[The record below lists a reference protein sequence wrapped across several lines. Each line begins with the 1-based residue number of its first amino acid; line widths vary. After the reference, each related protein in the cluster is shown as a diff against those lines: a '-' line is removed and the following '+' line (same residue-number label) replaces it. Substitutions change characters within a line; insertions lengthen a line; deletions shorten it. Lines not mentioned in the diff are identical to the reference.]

1 MAYPRYISKSAF
13 ESGTGA
19 LTVGALT
26 GTQAGDIAILFVES
40 ANETIATPTGYKVLA
55 TQVGTGTA
63 GAAGAVRIAS
73 FYRILEDVADT
84 ATSVADSGNH
94 TTAIK
99 MLFRDTS
106 LADGAFFVTATS
118 VQATASTAMT
128 FPAVVA
134 ATDESLIVL
143 AVALDT
149 DAASTTTVGN
159 VTNAS
164 LANITERH
172 DQTVIAGQGGGLAV
186 ITGQEATAGSTGTS
200 TATGST
206 SVTRAYHTISLSR
219 VAPQTTTTSFNQLST
234 TNYAALSD
242 AMRITA
248 GATGSVR
255 ATSSGT
261 FQPDTITNGGYG
273 IETKWYYRQ
282 YGTDAWT
289 ATAATP
295 STINAIVVGSA
306 LDTVGEFVND
316 ETITGL
322 TNGVE
327 YEFVLFGDRVSATP
341 TNTISFS
348 ATASIALSNNGVL
361 NATETGQDTA
371 SGTGNVIVTGAFSA
385 SESGNDTFTSNGFV
399 TSNFITGSMSAIE
412 TVVDTAAANGS
423 VIYNSI
429 ASDGSYTDISGIFF
443 VAITDVLPVRTN
455 ANGDLFFSGDITY
468 EPQTLTNGGYNVY
481 TIWRYRT
488 VGGSWTDVGT
498 EAAAVQAASVITGVL
513 EQVGVIDATA
523 SITTLS
529 ADTNYEVQLYARRAL
544 ASPTNDI
551 AFFTNTQDATVSA
564 VAGAITG
571 TLSATETGA
580 DTCVSTGD
588 VIVQGFLNSS
598 ESGADTATLAGNVL
612 VQGSLAAA
620 ETGSDVAT
628 ISGII
633 SVSGV
638 TGALAVT
645 EIGNDTA
652 IITGSVF
659 VRGILSSVEIG
670 LDTANVLGAGV
681 VGAITG
687 TVAALETSA
696 DTCFSYGFT
705 LAPKPIIEY
714 DIRLFDSMRSS
725 GNLRG
730 AYKSLRGLEHMMWDR
745 VLQKCV
751 YNPNVYVTADDP
763 DTWRIGYGRPI
774 TRSFATEEAE
784 LKKVRENVWLR
795 SKLTEL
801 YKRVVSA
808 NPTAELPNV
817 LLSTLYYY
825 HVENQKR

>member
-40 ANETIATPTGYKVLA
+40 ANQTIATPTDYQVLA
-55 TQVGTGTA
+55 IQVGTGTA

-84 ATSVADSGNH
+84 ATEVADSGNH

-99 MLFRDTS
+99 MLFRDTA
-106 LADGAFFVTATS
+106 LAGGNIFATATS
-118 VQATASTAMT
+118 TQGTASTSMT
-128 FPAVVA
+128 FPAVTA
-134 ATDESLIVL
+134 LTDESLIVL

-234 TNYAALSD
+234 TNYAVLSD

-261 FQPDTITNGGYG
+261 FQPDTIANGGYG

-282 YGTDAWT
+282 YETDAWT

-385 SESGNDTFTSNGFV
+385 SEPGNDTFTSNGFV

-412 TVVDTAAANGS
+412 TVVDTAAANGV
-423 VIYNSI
+423 VIYGDTDTSLALNSI
-429 ASDGSYTDISGIFF
+429 TLATFQPCS
-443 VAITDVLPVRTN
+443 DVLNVRTGGGN
-455 ANGDLFFSGDITY
+455 QLFLSGSVEYTT
-468 EPQTLTNGGYNVY
+468 ESATNGTYLAEGL
-481 TIWRYRT
+481 WKYRT
-488 VGGSWTDVGT
+488 VGGSWVDGPTITSSQGCIVVFNVVDTIGEMDAAGT
-498 EAAAVQAASVITGVL
+498 ISG
-513 EQVGVIDATA
+513 
-523 SITTLS
+523 LS
-529 ADTNYEVQLYARRAL
+529 PNTNYEVQFYLRRAS
-544 ASPTNDI
+544 SPVAAPIDPFGSVSVTS
-551 AFFTNTQDATVSA
+551 VSA
-564 VAGAITG
+564 TITG
-571 TLSATETGA
+571 TLSVTETGA
-580 DTCVSTGD
+580 DTYVSNGN

-628 ISGII
+628 ISGVI

-638 TGALAVT
+638 TGALAAT

>member
-13 ESGTGA
+13 ASGTGA
-19 LTVGALT
+19 LTVDALT

-40 ANETIATPTGYKVLA
+40 ANQTIATPTDYKVLA
-55 TQVGTGTA
+55 AQVGTG
-63 GAAGAVRIAS
+63 AAAAIGGVRIAT

-106 LADGAFFVTATS
+106 LVDGAFFVAATS

-172 DQTVIAGQGGGLAV
+172 DQTVTAGVGGGLAV
-186 ITGQEATAGSTGTS
+186 ITGEAATAGSIGTS

-219 VAPQTTTTSFNQLST
+219 ATPQTTTASFNRLST
-234 TNYAALSD
+234 VNYAALSD

-248 GATGSVR
+248 GVTGSVR
-255 ATSSGT
+255 AASSGT
-261 FQPDTITNGGYG
+261 FQPDTLTNGIYG

-289 ATAATP
+289 TTAGKPNTEGALV
-295 STINAIVVGSA
+295 SAGA
-306 LDTVGEFVND
+306 LDAAGEFTNN
-316 ETITGL
+316 EIITGL
-322 TNGVE
+322 TDGVE
-327 YEFVLFGDRVSATP
+327 YEFVLFGNRVSATP
-341 TNTISFS
+341 PNDISFS

-371 SGTGNVIVTGAFSA
+371 SGTGNV
-385 SESGNDTFTSNGFV
+385 
-399 TSNFITGSMSAIE
+399 
-412 TVVDTAAANGS
+412 TV
-423 VIYNSI
+423 
-429 ASDGSYTDISGIFF
+429 
-443 VAITDVLPVRTN
+443 P
-455 ANGDLFFSGDITY
+455 
-468 EPQTLTNGGYNVY
+468 
-481 TIWRYRT
+481 
-488 VGGSWTDVGT
+488 
-498 EAAAVQAASVITGVL
+498 
-513 EQVGVIDATA
+513 
-523 SITTLS
+523 
-529 ADTNYEVQLYARRAL
+529 
-544 ASPTNDI
+544 
-551 AFFTNTQDATVSA
+551 
-564 VAGAITG
+564 
-571 TLSATETGA
+571 
-580 DTCVSTGD
+580 
-588 VIVQGFLNSS
+588 VQGFLSS
-598 ESGADTATLAGNVL
+598 LESGSDTATLAGNVL
-612 VQGSLAAA
+612 VRGSFTAA
-620 ETGSDVAT
+620 ETGSDTAT
-628 ISGII
+628 ISGITG
-633 SVSGV
+633 VSGV
-638 TGALAVT
+638 TGSLAAT

-652 IITGSVF
+652 IITGSVP

-670 LDTANVLGAGV
+670 LDAASVLGVGA

-696 DTCFSYGFT
+696 DTCSSHGFT
-705 LAPKPIIEY
+705 SATNPIIEY
-714 DIRLFDSMRSS
+714 DISLFSSMRSS
-725 GNLRG
+725 TNVRG
-730 AYKSLRGLEHMMWDR
+730 AYKSLKGLEHMMWDR

-751 YNPNVYVTADDP
+751 YNPNVYVTAADP
-763 DTWRIGYGRPI
+763 DTLRIGYGRPI
-774 TRSFATEEAE
+774 TRSVAIEEAE
-784 LKKVRENVWLR
+784 LKKAKENVWLR

-801 YKRVVSA
+801 YKRVVSV
-808 NPTAELPNV
+808 NPTAELSDV

-825 HVENQKR
+825 HLENQKR